1 MNTDTGSAI
10 RMGTE
15 EGFKTTAREVKLV
28 TPDDFLKIKET
39 LTRIGI
45 GTFKNDKR
53 YLYQTCHI
61 LQKRGLYY
69 IVHFKELLLL
79 DGKLV
84 DLSEF
89 DLRRRNTIIC
99 FLEEWGLIKQ
109 VQPAITEDEKANP
122 SSIKVIPFSEKVNWE
137 LMPKYNIGGK

>member
-1 MNTDTGSAI
+1 MS
-10 RMGTE
+10 TE
-15 EGFKTTAREVKLV
+15 EWFKTTAREVKLV

-53 YLYQTCHI
+53 FLYQTCHI

-99 FLEEWGLIKQ
+99 FLEEWGLIAPIE
-109 VQPAITEDEKANP
+109 PAIKESEKANP